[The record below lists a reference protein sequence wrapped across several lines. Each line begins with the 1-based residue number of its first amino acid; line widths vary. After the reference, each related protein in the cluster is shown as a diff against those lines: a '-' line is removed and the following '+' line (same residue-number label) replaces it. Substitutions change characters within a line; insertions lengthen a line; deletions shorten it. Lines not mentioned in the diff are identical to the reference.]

1 MAQVSQINKDSLIRQ
16 DIPRTSRL
24 FPRSLSRAQAFFRQV
39 SHFSAQRDHQKNCK
53 GKKKSVTWWMMER
66 KRGVGIR
73 DKQWFS
79 KDPKDLEYYST
90 MNINRE
96 VKRLLHCLN
105 RVELAF
111 IESVNRR
118 HYITSQIGDFLDG
131 SVVENLLCNSGD
143 TGLIPG
149 WETKIPHA
157 FGWLSPCIAIEDPKY
172 HN

>member
-1 MAQVSQINKDSLIRQ
+1 
-16 DIPRTSRL
+16 
-24 FPRSLSRAQAFFRQV
+24 
-39 SHFSAQRDHQKNCK
+39 
-53 GKKKSVTWWMMER
+53 
-66 KRGVGIR
+66 
-73 DKQWFS
+73 
-79 KDPKDLEYYST
+79 

-143 TGLIPG
+143 IGLIPG

-157 FGWLSPCIAIEDPKY
+157 FG
-172 HN
+172 

>member
-1 MAQVSQINKDSLIRQ
+1 
-16 DIPRTSRL
+16 
-24 FPRSLSRAQAFFRQV
+24 
-39 SHFSAQRDHQKNCK
+39 
-53 GKKKSVTWWMMER
+53 
-66 KRGVGIR
+66 
-73 DKQWFS
+73 
-79 KDPKDLEYYST
+79 

-143 TGLIPG
+143 TGLILG

-157 FGWLSPCIAIEDPKY
+157 FG
-172 HN
+172 